1 MIPTENTEVLETMEP
16 TLISEGVS
24 SEDIPQGDI
33 PQEDIPQGD
42 IPSEDVSPDTA
53 GDDRTLLA
61 EAEGVRAVYPEFDLT
76 AELSHPIMGAI
87 LRGEVKP
94 TLRQLYEAVHL
105 EDILESRVAS
115 GVQAQVAEAVTGAV
129 AEAVAA
135 AVRETE
141 EKLLSHIH
149 ARGQRP
155 SEMGMAGK
163 GGIRMHPAV
172 NRLTRKERAMLAK
185 RAENGETIQL

>member
-1 MIPTENTEVLETMEP
+1 MNQTEHTEVLEAEAEI
-16 TLISEGVS
+16 ISEEVVM
-24 SEDIPQGDI
+24 E
-33 PQEDIPQGD
+33 ET
-42 IPSEDVSPDTA
+42 VPDDAPPEPA
-53 GDDRTLLA
+53 GMDEALLS
-61 EAEGVRAVYPEFDLT
+61 EAEGVQAVYPHFDLT
-76 AELSHPIMGAI
+76 AELSHPVLGAI
-87 LRGEVKP
+87 LRGEAKP

-105 EDILESRVAS
+105 EDILESRVAV
-115 GVQAQVAEAVTGAV
+115 GVQAQVDKAIANAV

-141 EKLLSHIH
+141 ERLLSNIH

-155 SEMGMAGK
+155 AEVGMAGG

-172 NRLTRKERAMLAK
+172 NRLTRKERAMLAR

>member
-1 MIPTENTEVLETMEP
+1 MNQTENTEVLAGAEAVAGLGEG
-16 TLISEGVS
+16 ISEAAVPAHIGSADTVGVD
-24 SEDIPQGDI
+24 E
-33 PQEDIPQGD
+33 E
-42 IPSEDVSPDTA
+42 
-53 GDDRTLLA
+53 LLA
-61 EAEGVRAVYPEFDLT
+61 EAEGVRAVYPHFDLT
-76 AELSHPIMGAI
+76 AELSHPVLGRI

-105 EDILESRVAS
+105 DDILESRVAS
-115 GVQAQVAEAVTGAV
+115 GVQAQVAEAVSEAVSAAV
-129 AEAVAA
+129 AE

-141 EKLLSHIH
+141 ERLLSHIR

-155 SEMGMAGK
+155 SEVGTVGG

-185 RAENGETIQL
+185 RAENGETIQF

>member
-1 MIPTENTEVLETMEP
+1 MNQTENTEVLAGAEAVAGLGEG
-16 TLISEGVS
+16 ISEAAVPAHNGS
-24 SEDIPQGDI
+24 A
-33 PQEDIPQGD
+33 
-42 IPSEDVSPDTA
+42 DTA
-53 GDDRTLLA
+53 GVDEELLA
-61 EAEGVRAVYPEFDLT
+61 EAEGVRAVYPHFDLT
-76 AELSHPIMGAI
+76 AELSHPVLGRI

-105 EDILESRVAS
+105 DDILESRVAS
-115 GVQAQVAEAVTGAV
+115 GVQAQVAEAVSEAVSAAV
-129 AEAVAA
+129 AE

-141 EKLLSHIH
+141 ERLLSHIR

-155 SEMGMAGK
+155 SEVGTVGG

-185 RAENGETIQL
+185 RAENGETIQF

>member
-1 MIPTENTEVLETMEP
+1 MNQTENTEVLAGAEAVAGLGEG
-16 TLISEGVS
+16 ISEAAVPAHNGS
-24 SEDIPQGDI
+24 A
-33 PQEDIPQGD
+33 
-42 IPSEDVSPDTA
+42 DTA
-53 GDDRTLLA
+53 GVDEELLA
-61 EAEGVRAVYPEFDLT
+61 EAEGVRAVYPHFDLT
-76 AELSHPIMGAI
+76 AELSHPVLGRI

-105 EDILESRVAS
+105 DDILESRVAS
-115 GVQAQVAEAVTGAV
+115 GVQAQVAEAVAEAVSAAV
-129 AEAVAA
+129 AE

-141 EKLLSHIH
+141 ERLLSHIR

-155 SEMGMAGK
+155 SEVGTVGG

-185 RAENGETIQL
+185 RAENGETIQF

>member
-1 MIPTENTEVLETMEP
+1 MNQTENTEVLAGAEAVAVLGEG
-16 TLISEGVS
+16 ISEAAVPAHNGS
-24 SEDIPQGDI
+24 A
-33 PQEDIPQGD
+33 
-42 IPSEDVSPDTA
+42 DTA
-53 GDDRTLLA
+53 GVDEELLA
-61 EAEGVRAVYPEFDLT
+61 EAEGVRAVYPHFDLT
-76 AELSHPIMGAI
+76 AELSHPVLGGI

-105 EDILESRVAS
+105 DDILESRVAA
-115 GVQAQVAEAVTGAV
+115 GVQAQVAEAVSEAVSAAV
-129 AEAVAA
+129 AE

-141 EKLLSHIH
+141 ERLLSHIR

-155 SEMGMAGK
+155 SEVGTVGG

-185 RAENGETIQL
+185 RAENGETIQF